1 MMTLVVCVPA
11 CLSVC
16 PYKTLGD
23 FTLSGVLQQAATA
36 RAE

>member
-1 MMTLVVCVPA
+1 MMTLFV
-11 CLSVC
+11 CLSVR

-36 RAE
+36 AAE